1 MVKGKGKSEKG
12 EKGDKGEKG
21 EKGGSKGKS
30 SSYGK
35 GYWQDA
41 PQKGLGK
48 GMKGDSKGSR
58 ESAHKGSKSGFQDVE
73 DEILDLLSKGPKG
86 A

>member
-1 MVKGKGKSEKG
+1 MCHCLFWIRNATCNYCYWNSECSNG
-12 EKGDKGEKG
+12 LELNRTCHNGTHVGGDGTE
-21 EKGGSKGKS
+21 
-30 SSYGK
+30 
-35 GYWQDA
+35 QDA

-73 DEILDLLSKGPKG
+73 